1 LSYRQVSQPRIEFQV
16 DFRFSLASL
25 VCWSL
30 FIAIPNKWCHHQPAV
45 VNCNARNMQ
54 HVLLHVTKWIL
65 GNII

>member
-1 LSYRQVSQPRIEFQV
+1 V